1 VWSAADIGVLDDP
14 FWAYLRT
21 ELASSVSIS
30 TVVHGDKV
38 KTTFYFTGAQLSG

>member
-1 VWSAADIGVLDDP
+1 
-14 FWAYLRT
+14 
-21 ELASSVSIS
+21 VSIS